1 MIHLSDA
8 NNVQTTIILYATYYT
23 ISVIELFALVEN
35 SFILVINQQ
44 RKWSQKFEQIYP
56 IQDVNNLIL
65 YIKRVCV
72 RLLREPFQ
80 VMGTIV
86 FFVDLGSRCTVHW
99 RRQMAR
105 CFGSTCH
112 CARQFSSINSSNF
125 KQIQLYEKIK
135 TDPSTKITL
144 KP

>member
-8 NNVQTTIILYATYYT
+8 NNVQTTIILDATYYT

-80 VMGTIV
+80 VLGTIV
-86 FFVDLGSRCTVHW
+86 FFVD
-99 RRQMAR
+99 
-105 CFGSTCH
+105 
-112 CARQFSSINSSNF
+112 
-125 KQIQLYEKIK
+125 
-135 TDPSTKITL
+135 
-144 KP
+144 